1 MSLEK
6 VIQTTSRRVNAL
18 EYVVIPKYNEIIR
31 YVNMMLEELEIETI
45 VKLKKVKSN
54 NDKRKELKKKIGRAH
69 V

>member
-1 MSLEK
+1 LSLEK

-54 NDKRKELKKKIGRAH
+54 NDKRKELKKK
-69 V
+69 